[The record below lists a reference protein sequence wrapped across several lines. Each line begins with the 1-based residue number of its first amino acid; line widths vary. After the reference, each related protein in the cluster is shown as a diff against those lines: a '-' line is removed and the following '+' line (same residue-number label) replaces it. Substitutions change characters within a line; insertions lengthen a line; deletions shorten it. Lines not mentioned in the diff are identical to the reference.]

1 MVIGESPLINDKT
14 RSRTKLYKLR
24 FLFEAGIY
32 YLKYAKIIVKMLA
45 KFKEKQNMADIYIR
59 KRE

>member
-1 MVIGESPLINDKT
+1 MVIGESPPINDKT

-32 YLKYAKIIVKMLA
+32 YLKYVKLKLA
-45 KFKEKQNMADIYIR
+45 KFKEKTEIWQT
-59 KRE
+59 